1 MDILEAQRRI
11 VDWVEQRDA
20 SIDGYRSTPET
31 SFVHLTEE
39 LGEVARQLTN
49 RRVRQDRYDEA
60 NLKEEV
66 VDVIL
71 ESLILANLLDVEL
84 DSEIDNK
91 IKVLFQRYGFSES

>member
-11 VDWVEQRDA
+11 VAWVERRDA
-20 SIDGYRSTPET
+20 AVGGFKSTPET
-31 SFVHLTEE
+31 SFIHLTEE

-71 ESLILANLLDVEL
+71 ESLILAALLDVDL
-84 DSEIDNK
+84 DSQIDSK
-91 IKVLFQRYGFSES
+91 IATLFQRYGFTE